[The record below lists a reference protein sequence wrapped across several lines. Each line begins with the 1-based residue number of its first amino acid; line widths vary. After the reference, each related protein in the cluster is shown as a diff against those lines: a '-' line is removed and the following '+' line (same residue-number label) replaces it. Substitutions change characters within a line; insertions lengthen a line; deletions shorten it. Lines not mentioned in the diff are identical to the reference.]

1 MIWLLSCHCA
11 SVMTQH
17 AERKSAERC
26 LTSISQL
33 SLPMAIHF
41 LTLELDLAAPA
52 QLQQAILAEL
62 NRYGVPLRWAIVA
75 VDADRGKVQIEAVVT
90 TETTL
95 RIPVGAVTT
104 V

>member
-1 MIWLLSCHCA
+1 MTRVQ
-11 SVMTQH
+11 SV
-17 AERKSAERC
+17 KRC
-26 LTSISQL
+26 LRSVFEL
-33 SLPMAIHF
+33 SFPMATHF

-62 NRYGVPLRWAIVA
+62 NRYGAPLRWAIVA

-90 TETTL
+90 AEITL